1 MGDGSVDTRE
11 REDPIQSNMIQPDL
25 WTFLVAKLL
34 QMVFTAPPMAQ
45 WSLYRWYLHGGRPY
59 TRRGRVPPFPPHIC
73 RNTALHWCP
82 SIHWAALLIHLST
95 PVTPLICFKTSF
107 QPAGELA
114 KGGKRASVNVH
125 YIAVTLHPLLHSC
138 YTHVRASILPYRCI
152 VLHLCDICRCTNHGC

>member
-95 PVTPLICFKTSF
+95 PVTPLICLKTSF

-114 KGGKRASVNVH
+114 RGGNERLLMCITLLSH
-125 YIAVTLHPLLHSC
+125 YIRFYFHVTHTFVPTSYPTAVLC
-138 YTHVRASILPYRCI
+138 Y
-152 VLHLCDICRCTNHGC
+152 ICVT